1 MHIKIPRGKSR
12 QKLSELGL
20 VAQIAIQHSWN
31 EQQKTNEVS
40 DLFQESFG
48 AGFSF
53 MYLSMLYGAKALIKP
68 KVSKNF
74 SWHEQAVLSLNRS
87 TIYIL
92 SSIAHKDTT
101 IMDFEGTSKV
111 SLS

>member
-1 MHIKIPRGKSR
+1 M
-12 QKLSELGL
+12 
-20 VAQIAIQHSWN
+20 
-31 EQQKTNEVS
+31 S

-48 AGFSF
+48 ARFSF
-53 MYLSMLYGAKALIKP
+53 MYLSMLHGAKALIKP
-68 KVSKNF
+68 KVSKIF
-74 SWHEQAVLSLNRS
+74 SWQGQAVLSLNRS

-92 SSIAHKDTT
+92 SSIALKDTT